1 MNNQKLT
8 VIYDKLFQL
17 RNSMD
22 KQVRQL
28 QDIQN
33 VLSIMEYGFE
43 YIQGDSKYEASTV
56 RIMLK
61 YLKELEI
68 NMVDYANQVSLI
80 EDMVEVNPIAE

>member
-1 MNNQKLT
+1 MDNQKLT
-8 VIYDKLFQL
+8 VIYDILFQL

-28 QDIQN
+28 QDVQN

-43 YIQGDSKYEASTV
+43 YIQGDSKYEVSTV
-56 RIMLK
+56 SIMLR

-80 EDMVEVNPIAE
+80 EDMMEVKPIAE